1 MMNTKFYLLIFLLS
15 VSITTAQTKKQEI
28 VLLGTMHSVPKIVK
42 KSYQPMF
49 KRAKRYQPQAIYV
62 ESPMAHDS
70 LSWNYLKTGW
80 SKNYQRFY
88 RLSDSLQKNFALEG
102 EKFNGILKK
111 NLSEMTPEDLNYLI
125 TCFAYKRDNGNF
137 EYYTY
142 LLKHGINGSKRPTR
156 HEDGDLTYK
165 LALALK
171 HKYVYNMDDQQ
182 TNKEYHQGWQ
192 QCVREG
198 VANGNNKILNA
209 LNKKDY
215 RAAMIPAIF
224 RGLGKHT
231 NQRKSLNRLHKQSSF
246 TYVKTDTP
254 GCLQGRQFWN
264 ERNERMALNIGKQ
277 VLQSGD
283 EKNLVIVGA
292 AHIIGLEQALQKHFP
307 NLSVKLAYE

>member
-1 MMNTKFYLLIFLLS
+1 MNTKFYLLIFLLS

-142 LLKHGINGSKRPTR
+142 LLKHGINHRAHAHGQ
-156 HEDGDLTYK
+156 HEPDGRGK
-165 LALALK
+165 QRQ
-171 HKYVYNMDDQQ
+171 DQ
-182 TNKEYHQGWQ
+182 
-192 QCVREG
+192 R
-198 VANGNNKILNA
+198 
-209 LNKKDY
+209 NKKLH
-215 RAAMIPAIF
+215 PVWT
-224 RGLGKHT
+224 GKPKDAT
-231 NQRKSLNRLHKQSSF
+231 KRLH
-246 TYVKTDTP
+246 
-254 GCLQGRQFWN
+254 
-264 ERNERMALNIGKQ
+264 
-277 VLQSGD
+277 
-283 EKNLVIVGA
+283 
-292 AHIIGLEQALQKHFP
+292 
-307 NLSVKLAYE
+307 